1 MYLTQ
6 AKFIYS
12 LYINVISKCISD
24 LVIRSLI
31 EPSLQKEYPHY
42 RAIDI
47 VMIIVDQYNTNC
59 KSIHYLEQMEDQTV
73 MVQRLLHMAMVR
85 NQMP

>member
-1 MYLTQ
+1 M
-6 AKFIYS
+6 
-12 LYINVISKCISD
+12 
-24 LVIRSLI
+24 IRSLI
-31 EPSLQKEYPHY
+31 EPSLQKEHPHY

-47 VMIIVDQYNTNC
+47 IMIIAYQYNTNF

-73 MVQRLLHMAMVR
+73 MVRRLLHMAMVS